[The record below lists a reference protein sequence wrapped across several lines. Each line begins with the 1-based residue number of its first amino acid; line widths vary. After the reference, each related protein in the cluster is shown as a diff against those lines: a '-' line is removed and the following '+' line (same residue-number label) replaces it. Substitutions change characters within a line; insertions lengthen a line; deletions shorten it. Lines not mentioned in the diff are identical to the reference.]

1 LGENKPDVTMNID
14 IGEIIEFFVN
24 LLAIIIIIGCGIYGA
39 ISIIILIVNL
49 FRG

>member
-1 LGENKPDVTMNID
+1 VDID
-14 IGEIIEFFVN
+14 EILEFILN
-24 LLAIIIIIGCGIYGA
+24 LLAIIIIIGCWIYGA